1 MDRDRRRVRQA
12 ACSSLG
18 EPPYGVFGAL
28 FREAY
33 EVRPNNSL
41 DVARQKLAEGR
52 RSIGSEPQVIDTIAP
67 VLGSVLGID
76 ERRPRELDPEQLKP
90 SIAHC
95 RTIRSWPR

>member
-1 MDRDRRRVRQA
+1 M
-12 ACSSLG
+12 
-18 EPPYGVFGAL
+18 
-28 FREAY
+28 
-33 EVRPNNSL
+33 RPNDLL
-41 DVARQKLAEGR
+41 DVARQKLAEGL

-76 ERRPRELDPEQLKP
+76 EMRPRELDPEQLKP